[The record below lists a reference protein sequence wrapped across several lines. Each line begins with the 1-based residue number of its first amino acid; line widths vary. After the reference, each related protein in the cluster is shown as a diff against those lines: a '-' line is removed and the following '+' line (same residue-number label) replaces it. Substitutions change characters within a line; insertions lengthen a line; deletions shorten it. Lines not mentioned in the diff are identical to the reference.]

1 MRIAEPRVIRSLNAN
16 GAGLQPAC
24 SAQCVWKSYIQVWLR
39 TEQTRTPPLTGG
51 RAEKLLPLPLNAEGA
66 LFYGRSP
73 LSSEVVTSFL
83 VISENC
89 RQFISNINLLLL
101 LFFPSPEKKKNR
113 EGERLKQNILGKESR
128 KGRASCLSLPP
139 RSSLSPSAP
148 ELSKTT
154 R

>member
-1 MRIAEPRVIRSLNAN
+1 MFGSVCLEIIHPSVVEN
-16 GAGLQPAC
+16 GADP
-24 SAQCVWKSYIQVWLR
+24 
-39 TEQTRTPPLTGG
+39 TPPPHRGG
-51 RAEKLLPLPLNAEGA
+51 VRGKLLPLPLNAEGA

-101 LFFPSPEKKKNR
+101 FFSLTGKEKNR
-113 EGERLKQNILGKESR
+113 EGERLKQNILGKES
-128 KGRASCLSLPP
+128 GEAGPASCLPLPP

>member
-39 TEQTRTPPLTGG
+39 TEQTRTLPLTGG

-101 LFFPSPEKKKNR
+101 LFFPSPEKKKKSGRGATQTKHSR
-113 EGERLKQNILGKESR
+113 EREQEG
-128 KGRASCLSLPP
+128 ASLVLV
-139 RSSLSPSAP
+139 SPSALLP
-148 ELSKTT
+148 ISIST
-154 R
+154 